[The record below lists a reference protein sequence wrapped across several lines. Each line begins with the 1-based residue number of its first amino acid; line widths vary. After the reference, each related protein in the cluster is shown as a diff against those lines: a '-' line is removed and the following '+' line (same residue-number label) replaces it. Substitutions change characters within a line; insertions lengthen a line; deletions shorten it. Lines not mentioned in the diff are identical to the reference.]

1 MDFFMFSGFM
11 RKRFLPILLSFLLFL
26 TAFFHPITILPVHGE
41 DLDLTCEGAV
51 LMEVSTGTVLF
62 DKNPHKKLRPASITK
77 IMTLLLIFQAMEQG
91 KFTLSDIVTT
101 SEHAASMGGSNV
113 FLEAN
118 EQQTVETM
126 IKCICIASANDAAV
140 AMAEHIAGSEE
151 KFVAMMNQKAK
162 DLSMNETHFENA
174 CGLDADGHVT
184 SAYDIAIMSR
194 ELITRYPQVLTYT
207 GIWMDSFDHVTK
219 RGTFTFELANT
230 NKLIK
235 QYPYA
240 TGLKTGSTSLAKYSV
255 SATASK
261 DGLNLIAVILAAKD
275 YKVRFS
281 EAISLLNYGFA
292 NVHLYE
298 DTPKI
303 PDKELKVLKGDAVS
317 VPLKLKESFRYVDT
331 SGGDLSA
338 VKHKIT
344 LPESITAP
352 VKKGDVVGSY
362 EYYLGEKKIGSIAIY
377 AAETINRLTYS
388 ICIRKMLYCFLP
400 F

>member
-1 MDFFMFSGFM
+1 MFSKLR
-11 RKRFLPILLSFLLFL
+11 RKKILSVLLAFTLFL
-26 TAFFHPITILPVHGE
+26 CSFFGKVSSLPVFAE
-41 DLDLTCEGAV
+41 DVDLSCKGAV
-51 LMEVSTGTVLF
+51 LMEASTGTVLF
-62 DKNPHKKLRPASITK
+62 EKNPHKKLRPASITK
-77 IMTLLLIFQAMEQG
+77 IMTLLLIFEAMEQG
-91 KFTLSDIVTT
+91 KFTLSDMVTT

-140 AMAEHIAGSEE
+140 AMGEYIAGTEE
-151 KFVAMMNQKAK
+151 KFVDMMNQKAK
-162 DLSMNETHFENA
+162 DLSMNETHFVNS

-194 ELITRYPQVLTYT
+194 ELITKYPEVLNYT

-219 RGTFTFELANT
+219 RGTSTFGLANT

-261 DGLNLIAVILAAKD
+261 DGLNLIAVILAAPD
-275 YKVRFS
+275 YKVRFT
-281 EAISLLNYGFA
+281 EAITLLNYGFA
-292 NVHLYE
+292 NVKLYE
-298 DTPKI
+298 DSPTLNG
-303 PDKELKVLKGDAVS
+303 KELKITKGDALQ
-317 VPLKLKESFRYVDT
+317 VPLKLDGSFRYVDT
-331 SGGDLSA
+331 SGNDLS
-338 VKHKIT
+338 KIKAKIS
-344 LPESITAP
+344 LPESFEAP

-362 EYYLGEKKIGSIAIY
+362 DYYLNKKKIGSIAIY
-377 AAETINRLTYS
+377 AAENVNKLTYS
-388 ICIRKMLYCFLP
+388 ICVKKLLYRLLP
-400 F
+400 L